1 MSSLSFIKIPKKKK
15 KIRGGREKGKENL
28 QPK

>member
-15 KIRGGREKGKENL
+15 IRGGREKGKEIL